1 MSHQAT
7 AAADDE
13 QAHQI
18 GIVLMLPKFA
28 EDARHVLG
36 GGVSDDRQILVRNVR
51 RAVPQDTLD
60 DGIIGERAEFPHE
73 LLEDGQHTLVGA
85 EFFGEHV
92 GALRAAVGDEHDVHG
107 AVANVAD
114 HVHAF
119 ERAELACHR
128 REALGEDVCADE
140 VNVELP
146 ALEHKVHV
154 RLLEQVG
161 LELLFLF
168 AYPRQRQ
175 SRREIDRRALQIA
188 CIQLPPDGGEGED
201 EVVLIVLLFGDEL
214 LVSFSDDIEP
224 PLVNQHITR
233 EGRFG
238 VVGGHA
244 CPKARGC
251 RLDVPIAV
259 IDADH
264 DGRLGLG
271 LRLVFVY
278 VHAVNLRFLMYLSA
292 V

>member
-1 MSHQAT
+1 M
-7 AAADDE
+7 
-13 QAHQI
+13 
-18 GIVLMLPKFA
+18 
-28 EDARHVLG
+28 
-36 GGVSDDRQILVRNVR
+36 
-51 RAVPQDTLD
+51 
-60 DGIIGERAEFPHE
+60 
-73 LLEDGQHTLVGA
+73 
-85 EFFGEHV
+85 
-92 GALRAAVGDEHDVHG
+92 RAAVGDEHDVHG
-107 AVANVAD
+107 AVADVAD

-128 REALGEDVCADE
+128 REALGEDVRADE

-168 AYPRQRQ
+168 TYPRQRQ

-201 EVVLIVLLFGDEL
+201 EVVLIVLFFGNEL
-214 LVSFSDDIEP
+214 LVSLSDDIEP

-264 DGRLGLG
+264 DGCLG
-271 LRLVFVY
+271 LRLIFVY
-278 VHAVNLRFLMYLSA
+278 VHSVNLRFFDVNA
-292 V
+292 

>member
-1 MSHQAT
+1 MPHQAT
-7 AAADDE
+7 ASADDK

-36 GGVSDDRQILVRNVR
+36 GGVSDDRQILLGNVC
-51 RAVPQDTLD
+51 RAISQNALN
-60 DGIIGERAEFPHE
+60 DGIVGEGAEFPHE
-73 LLEDGQHTLVGA
+73 LLADGQHTLVGA
-85 EFFGEHV
+85 ELLGEHV

-107 AVANVAD
+107 AVADVAD

-119 ERAELACHR
+119 ERAELARHR
-128 REALGEDVCADE
+128 REALGEDVRADE

-175 SRREIDRRALQIA
+175 SRREIDRRGLQVPS
-188 CIQLPPDGGEGED
+188 IQLPPDGGEGED

-224 PLVNQHITR
+224 PLVNQHIAR
-233 EGRFG
+233 KGRLG
-238 VVGGHA
+238 VVGGHT

-251 RLDVPIAV
+251 RLDVPISV

-264 DGRLGLG
+264 DGGLG
-271 LRLVFVY
+271 LELIFVY
-278 VHAVNLRFLMYLSA
+278 VHSVNLRFLM
-292 V
+292 